1 MLERLTVRGFKSL
14 RDVTFE
20 PAAGLSVLF
29 GPNAAGKSNLLEAT
43 QALSAMAE
51 SRTLR
56 DVLGPPL
63 PVRGHTI
70 ESFAFPPGAIPTL
83 FNDNGPGPVLTL
95 EADLVSAA
103 GAYRY
108 RISPRLHPA
117 SGRLGVADEYLGKR
131 PAKGRTLRPAIEARD
146 GRLHIRRNGRL
157 THPPRN
163 GLESNRAVLSDHG
176 LSGAGY
182 EWLDAVRNE
191 LADWRIYSLA
201 PRFRMRNEQSIADVV
216 DIGHFGEDICPFLY
230 KLRGLFPKHYEQV
243 SRLLHQC
250 VPEIERLDILVNE
263 VRGTLDLTVFQSGIR
278 YFSRVM
284 SEGTLRA
291 IAYCAIAVNP
301 WANGGLVAVE
311 EPENGIHPQRL
322 EMIARLLLSLAEKGG
337 KQVIV
342 ATHSPLFVSTIAA
355 AKRRSRDP
363 DGIGL
368 FQVRF
373 EDEQT
378 VIESIEIPDSVFE
391 NEEVAS
397 SLSDRGEQSVVEGL
411 LLRGMLSA

>member
-14 RDVTFE
+14 RDSTFE
-20 PAAGLSVLF
+20 PAPRLSVLF
-29 GPNAAGKSNLLEAT
+29 GPNATGKSNLLEAT
-43 QALSAMAE
+43 HALSAMA
-51 SRTLR
+51 SARTFR

-63 PVRGHTI
+63 PVSGYPF
-70 ESFAFPPGAIPTL
+70 ESFSLPPGGAAAL
-83 FNDNGPGPVLTL
+83 HKDDGPEPAFTL
-95 EADLVSAA
+95 EADLATAA

-108 RISPRLHPA
+108 RISTRLRPM
-117 SGRLGVADEYLGKR
+117 LGHLGTADEYLNKTDTRGSPR
-131 PAKGRTLRPAIEARD
+131 AAIETVG
-146 GRLHIRRNGRL
+146 GRLHIRRKGRGARPQYEAL
-157 THPPRN
+157 
-163 GLESNRAVLSDHG
+163 GLSRPTISEHRF
-176 LSGAGY
+176 SGAGY
-182 EWLDAVRNE
+182 EWFDAVRAE
-191 LADWRIYSLA
+191 LKSWRRYALE
-201 PRFRMRNEQSIADVV
+201 PRFQMRSEQAPDLVS
-216 DIGHFGEDICPFLY
+216 DIGIFGQSVGSFLY
-230 KLRGLFPKHYEQV
+230 RLRVHFPKHYEQV
-243 SRLLHQC
+243 TRLLRQC
-250 VPEIERLDILVNE
+250 VPEVEGLDVVLNE
-263 VRGTLDLTVFQSGIR
+263 PRGTLDLTVRQSGIP
-278 YFSRVM
+278 YSSRVI

-342 ATHSPLFVSTIAA
+342 ATHSPLFISTIAA

-363 DGIGL
+363 GGIGL

-378 VIESIEIPDSVFE
+378 VIESVEIPDSVFE
-391 NEEVAS
+391 NEKVAS

>member
-43 QALSAMAE
+43 QALSAMA
-51 SRTLR
+51 SARTFV
-56 DVLGPPL
+56 DVLSPPL
-63 PVRGHTI
+63 PVRGI
-70 ESFAFPPGAIPTL
+70 PVESFSLPPGGAAAL
-83 FNDNGPGPVLTL
+83 HKDNGPEPDFTL
-95 EADLVSAA
+95 EADLATAA

-108 RISPRLHPA
+108 RISTRLRPM
-117 SGRLGVADEYLGKR
+117 SGHLGIADEYLN
-131 PAKGRTLRPAIEARD
+131 RTDTHGSPRAAIEAT
-146 GRLHIRRNGRL
+146 GGLLHIRPKGRGGRPQHENL
-157 THPPRN
+157 
-163 GLESNRAVLSDHG
+163 GLNRPILSDG
-176 LSGAGY
+176 RFSGAGY
-182 EWLDAVRNE
+182 EWFDTVRSE
-191 LADWRIYSLA
+191 LKSWRRYAPEPRFQMRMEQA
-201 PRFRMRNEQSIADVV
+201 PRPVS
-216 DIGHFGEDICPFLY
+216 DIGIFGQSVASYLHR
-230 KLRGLFPKHYEQV
+230 LLVQFPKHYEQV
-243 SRLLHQC
+243 SRLLCAC
-250 VPEIERLDILVNE
+250 VPEVEGLDVSVYE
-263 VRGTLDLTVFQSGIR
+263 PRGTLDLAVIQSGIR
-278 YFSRVM
+278 YSSHVV

-291 IAYCAIAVNP
+291 LAYCAIAVNP

-311 EPENGIHPQRL
+311 EPENGVHPQRL

-337 KQVIV
+337 KQVVV
-342 ATHSPLFVSTIAA
+342 ATHSPLFISTVAA
-355 AKRRSRDP
+355 AKRRARDP